1 MLFCPNC
8 DNVIIPR
15 KNKWF
20 CRICNKEFDLDMNQ
34 NDFKIIKTINHNRD
48 LRPIIITNSNKNRTI
63 ADYRKAREDYFGKS
77 EESGY

>member
-20 CRICNKEFDLDMNQ
+20 CRICNKEFALDTNQ

-48 LRPIIITNSNKNRTI
+48 LRPIIITNSSKNRKIT
-63 ADYRKAREDYFGKS
+63 DYRKAHEDYFGKS